1 MAKNNIFDKF
11 YTHDDIAETFFLDVI
26 NMIEHADAAPL
37 VEPSAGGGA
46 FLRAFK
52 KNGFSTFDAYDIA
65 PEADGITKQDFLA
78 LDRAYDGSVCVGNP
92 PFGHRSKLAIKFFN
106 KCASFADCI
115 AFVIPVTFDKWSVQS
130 KLDNNFKLILS
141 KRLPDESFNENGQT
155 YSIRCLFQIWVRN
168 NSKLDS
174 GYDDLR
180 LKQSPPTALPN
191 EFKIWQYNATNE
203 SRRYVDEDWEWAFYR
218 QGYKDYSKR
227 FVNPDDYDEVR
238 HIVYDTNIQL
248 FFVKPLTNHARKVI
262 QAMNL
267 DELAKTNLSTPG
279 FGKRDFVWY
288 YQMTEK
294 KMMKSDS
301 EK

>member
-11 YTHDDIAETFFLDVI
+11 YTNDDIAELCFANVI
-26 NMIEHADAAPL
+26 DMTGYDGTVPL

-52 KNGFSTFDAYDIA
+52 KHGYDTFDAYDIA
-65 PEADGITKQDFLA
+65 PEADEIIKQDFLK
-78 LDRAYDGSVCVGNP
+78 LDRPYDGSVCVGNP
-92 PFGHRSKLAIKFFN
+92 PFGHRSKLAIEFFN
-106 KCASFADCI
+106 KCASFSDCV

-130 KLDNNFKLILS
+130 KLDKSFKLILS

-168 NSKLDS
+168 DSKLDL
-174 GYDDLR
+174 GHDDLR
-180 LKQSPPTALPN
+180 LKQSPPIALPDAF
-191 EFKIWQYNATNE
+191 EIWQHNATE
-203 SRRYVDEDWEWAFYR
+203 KSRRYVDEDWEWAFYR

-248 FFVKPLTNHARKVI
+248 FFVKPLTEHARTVI
-262 QAMNL
+262 AAMDL

-279 FGKRDFVWY
+279 FGKRDFVWC

-294 KMMKSDS
+294 QMRENGQLD
-301 EK
+301 